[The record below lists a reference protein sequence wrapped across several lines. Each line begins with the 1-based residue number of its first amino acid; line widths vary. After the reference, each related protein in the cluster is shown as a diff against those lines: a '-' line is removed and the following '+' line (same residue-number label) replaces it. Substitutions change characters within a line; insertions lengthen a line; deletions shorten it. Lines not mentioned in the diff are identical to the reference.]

1 MCIHKRLKYYE
12 LSKESVMNPVTYSI
26 ERLIKF
32 GIPKPILNMT
42 FLSRLARDHYTLD
55 TLESRIREEVI
66 QPRIFVDCNLVHG
79 TQMDIPLAKCE
90 KIMGNYYT
98 TTWRIPKTLTQGKR
112 ITSVLE
118 VTSAAGSMIS
128 ADAGMSNTSGGVY
141 TSTMTGHST
150 IGAVAAAGRQMQRSV
165 MPIQVVSNALC
176 YLVGDNTVLI
186 KDSVMVPA
194 TMMLR
199 VLVENDDN
207 FNHIQP
213 AWYPTFYEL
222 VAIAVKSYIYNN
234 LTIEQDNVFIMSGGE
249 LNKFKEIVDS
259 YADMEEIYSEKLEE
273 WYKTAL
279 LNDPEASRQHY
290 QMISGACF

>member
-1 MCIHKRLKYYE
+1 MYIYKRLKYYE
-12 LSKESVMNPVTYSI
+12 HSEESVMNPVTYSI

-66 QPRIFVDCNLVHG
+66 ELRIFVDCNFVHG
-79 TQMDIPLAKCE
+79 TQMDIPLAQCE

-98 TTWRIPKTLTQGKR
+98 ATYRVPKTLTQGKR

-118 VTSAAGSMIS
+118 LTSASGSVIT
-128 ADAGMSNTSGGVY
+128 ADASMSNTTAGLY
-141 TSTMTGHST
+141 TSSMTAYST
-150 IGAVAAAGRQMQRSV
+150 IGAVYGAARQLQRSV
-165 MPIQVVSNALC
+165 MPVQVVSNALC
-176 YLVGDNTVLI
+176 YLVGDNTILI

-194 TMMLR
+194 TMRLR
-199 VLVENDDN
+199 VLVENDEN

-259 YADMEEIYSEKLEE
+259 YSEMEEIYTEKLEE

-279 LNDPEASRQHY
+279 LNDPEGSRQHY
-290 QMISGACF
+290 QMISGACW

>member
-1 MCIHKRLKYYE
+1 
-12 LSKESVMNPVTYSI
+12 MNPVTYSI
-26 ERLIKF
+26 ERLMQA

-55 TLESRIREEVI
+55 TLQSRIREEVI
-66 QPRIFVDCNLVHG
+66 EPRIFVDCNLVHG

-98 TTWRIPKTLTQGKR
+98 ATYRIPKTLTQGKR
-112 ITSVLE
+112 VTSVLE
-118 VTSAAGSMIS
+118 VTSAAGSLIT
-128 ADAGMSNTSGGVY
+128 ADAGMNTSAAGLY
-141 TSTMTGHST
+141 TSAMTGYST
-150 IGAVAAAGRQMQRSV
+150 VGAVGAAARQMQRSV
-165 MPIQVVSNALC
+165 MPIQVVSNAIC

-199 VLVENDDN
+199 VLVENDEN

-222 VAIAVKSYIYNN
+222 VTIAVKAYIYNN

-259 YADMEEIYSEKLEE
+259 YSEMEQIYAEKLEE
-273 WYKTAL
+273 WYATAL
-279 LNDPEASRQHY
+279 LNDPESSRQHY
-290 QMISGACF
+290 QMISGGLW

>member
-1 MCIHKRLKYYE
+1 MYIYKRLKYYE
-12 LSKESVMNPVTYSI
+12 SSKESAMNPITYAI
-26 ERLIKF
+26 NRLIDQ

-42 FLSRLARDHYTLD
+42 FLSRLARDYYTLD
-55 TLESRIREEVI
+55 TLESRIRELVI
-66 QPRIFVDCNLVHG
+66 EPRIFVDCNLVHG

-98 TTWRIPKTLTQGKR
+98 ATFRVPKTLTQGKR

-118 VTSAAGSMIS
+118 VTSASGSVITS
-128 ADAGMSNTSGGVY
+128 DGGMSNTGAGMY
-141 TSTMTGHST
+141 TSTMTAYST
-150 IGAVAAAGRQMQRSV
+150 LGAVPAASRQMMRSV
-165 MPIQVVSNALC
+165 MPIQVVSNAIC
-176 YLVGDNTVLI
+176 YLVGDNTILI

-199 VLVENDDN
+199 VLVENDEN

-222 VAIAVKSYIYNN
+222 VAIAVKAYIYNN

-259 YADMEEIYSEKLEE
+259 YSDMAELYSEKLEE

-290 QMISGACF
+290 QMISGALW